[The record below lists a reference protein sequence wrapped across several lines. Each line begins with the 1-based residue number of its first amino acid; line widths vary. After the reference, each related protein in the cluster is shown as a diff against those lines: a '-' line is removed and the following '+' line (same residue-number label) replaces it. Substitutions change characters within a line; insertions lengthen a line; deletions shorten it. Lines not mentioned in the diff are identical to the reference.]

1 VHDARFSQR
10 KSMPQNSSSGF
21 GLGLERLLVWITG
34 MGNVRDV
41 IPFPRVPG
49 TCKF

>member
-1 VHDARFSQR
+1 
-10 KSMPQNSSSGF
+10 MPQNSSSGF